1 MGGKQGFALRIRAT
15 AETRMANGGWV
26 CRVHTKAKVLGLS
39 SPCVQGEPVVTTRR
53 VAWILDGHKW
63 DGRNLCLVDEEDSG
77 GLRKHI

>member
-1 MGGKQGFALRIRAT
+1 MDSGQLLRH
-15 AETRMANGGWV
+15 GWPMEDGYA
-26 CRVHTKAKVLGLS
+26 RVHTKAKVLGQS